1 MDASFFFCF
10 ACACLVHNWKWINI
24 FTSEVLFFLLY
35 NMGKALG
42 KIVEKAAG
50 TKGFPVPQELGV

>member
-10 ACACLVHNWKWINI
+10 ACACLVHNSKWINI
-24 FTSEVLFFLLY
+24 FTSEMLFFLLY

-50 TKGFPVPQELGV
+50 TKGFPVPQ